1 VTTPPLN
8 TEHTQQ
14 VTSPLARSRPAW
26 QDLPAAIWRARS
38 VALFGYE
45 LTCVWLP
52 DDEIRARQ
60 QSQRAHQEWAVS
72 TEE

>member
-1 VTTPPLN
+1 MTTPPLN

-26 QDLPAAIWRARS
+26 QDLPAAIWRTRS
-38 VALFGYE
+38 IALFGYE

>member
-1 VTTPPLN
+1 VKPLN

-26 QDLPAAIWRARS
+26 QDLPAAIWRTRS
-38 VALFGYE
+38 IALFGYE
-45 LTCVWLP
+45 LACVWLP

-60 QSQRAHQEWAVS
+60 QGQRAHQEWAVS

>member
-1 VTTPPLN
+1 MYEKPENDYLK
-8 TEHTQQ
+8 Q

-26 QDLPAAIWRARS
+26 QDLPAAVWRTHS

-45 LTCVWLP
+45 LQCVWLP

-60 QSQRAHQEWAVS
+60 QSQRAPMEHGS
-72 TEE
+72 RNREE